1 MNEARPITGAI
12 RTSKRGRTTYQ
23 LYANG
28 EVWTKGKHG
37 YRCGYASATDAD
49 TFAAAIGA
57 HEAEL
62 RSMLAEFL

>member
-49 TFAAAIGA
+49 TFDAAIDA
-57 HEAEL
+57 HEEEL